1 MASAQPELDWQTTK
15 KTVSE
20 RNRHMFNNSDMSD
33 ISFTCE
39 GSDKIFYAHKYVL
52 GTSSAVFHAMFYGDL
67 AEKNSV
73 VHLKDTDEESFE
85 EFLRFIYTDECNL
98 TTDNIIS
105 VMYLSKKYIMPSFT
119 EYVKAKLVR
128 DMKPGNVLD
137 ILEQS
142 IHFEESDLERK
153 CWQVIECRTSE
164 VITSANFVNIK
175 QTTLA
180 SLVKRNSLSASEIDL
195 FQAVLKW
202 IDHQCSEGGLELTT
216 ENRRSVIGDAVYDL
230 RFLALNQE
238 EFAKHVSKSGLL
250 TAEELVPIYE
260 KFSNLPSSLLKWTLS
275 KREVYDP
282 TLKMLRICRFSVFAK
297 NTVLWPYRGGV
308 YSCAYGDKWQQFQD
322 CERDYLSFSVDQFAL
337 FLGVR
342 FFSSAPIQ
350 PDVRRGEANRYDV
363 NLRVNVAGMRSYT
376 VTGTY
381 DPQKAKKRSI
391 PGFDVMFESPIL
403 LQGNDVV
410 KMNAAI
416 EGPPSSYGRRGKST
430 VKVRGMTVNFMDS
443 EEYNTRTCVSQGQF
457 HQIILSV

>member
-1 MASAQPELDWQTTK
+1 M
-15 KTVSE
+15 
-20 RNRHMFNNSDMSD
+20 
-33 ISFTCE
+33 
-39 GSDKIFYAHKYVL
+39 
-52 GTSSAVFHAMFYGDL
+52 
-67 AEKNSV
+67 
-73 VHLKDTDEESFE
+73 
-85 EFLRFIYTDECNL
+85 
-98 TTDNIIS
+98 
-105 VMYLSKKYIMPSFT
+105 
-119 EYVKAKLVR
+119 
-128 DMKPGNVLD
+128 
-137 ILEQS
+137 
-142 IHFEESDLERK
+142 
-153 CWQVIECRTSE
+153 
-164 VITSANFVNIK
+164 
-175 QTTLA
+175 
-180 SLVKRNSLSASEIDL
+180 
-195 FQAVLKW
+195 
-202 IDHQCSEGGLELTT
+202 TT

-297 NTVLWPYRGGV
+297 NTVLWPYRDGV

-350 PDVRRGEANRYDV
+350 PDTDVRRGEANRYDV

-416 EGPPSSYGRRGKST
+416 EGPPSPYGRRGKST